1 MPPECPTVFD
11 AFQNLRHE
19 QNKVIKYNHLV
30 ANLLILYNVD
40 EMSRVF
46 NELIAEGHPIDKEV
60 LQAFAPY
67 RTEHINRFGSYT
79 LDMDRE
85 VKPLNQ
91 KINLR

>member
-1 MPPECPTVFD
+1 MT
-11 AFQNLRHE
+11 
-19 QNKVIKYNHLV
+19 
-30 ANLLILYNVD
+30 
-40 EMSRVF
+40 RVF

-79 LDMDRE
+79 LDMNRE
-85 VKPLNQ
+85 VKPLNH